1 MKASDK
7 ISDRFDFAVFIP
19 VILLIIIGLVAIYSS
34 TLNHPTASGDFK
46 KQVVTAIIS
55 LIMFGVAYSLP
66 NRIYKSLV
74 IPGYIISLFIL
85 TVVLFFGK
93 TVYGAKSWLSI
104 GPIGFQPSEFAKIG
118 LIFFLSY
125 LLTSRRHN
133 PNNIKDFIIILA
145 YSLLPIILI
154 ILEPDVGTAI
164 VYIFIITI
172 MLFWSGIDLFLVFVA
187 VSPVVVLFSSFFGLS
202 AFILSLLMVVALLF
216 YFKRNI
222 FVNISIVVFNMATAY
237 LFDFGFQFLKPHQQK
252 RIETFIN
259 PMSDPLGAGYNII
272 QTQVAIGSGGLFGK
286 GFLEGNQTQL
296 RFIPKQW
303 TDFIYCVIGEEFG
316 FLGSVIVIILFIILL
331 FRLLSLASKV
341 NDKFGS
347 LIIVGTFALI
357 ATHFIIN
364 IGMNLGVAPVI
375 GIPLPFLSYGG
386 SSLFVNMLLLGVVL
400 NFYKNRREHA

>member
-1 MKASDK
+1 MKPSNK
-7 ISDRFDFAVFIP
+7 INDRFDFAVFIP
-19 VILLIIIGLVAIYSS
+19 AILLIIIGLVAIYSS
-34 TLNHPTASGDFK
+34 TVNHPTASGDFR

-74 IPGYIISLFIL
+74 IPGYIISIFVL
-85 TVVLFFGK
+85 TIVLFFGK
-93 TVYGAKSWLSI
+93 TVYGAKSWMSI

-118 LIFFLSY
+118 LVFFLSY
-125 LLTSRRHN
+125 LLTSRRYN
-133 PNNIKDFIIILA
+133 PNNIKDFIIVLA
-145 YSLLPIILI
+145 YSLLPIVLI

-164 VYIFIITI
+164 VYVFIITI
-172 MLFWSGIDLFLVFVA
+172 MLFWSGIDLFFVFVA
-187 VSPVVVLFSSFFGLS
+187 VSPVAVLFSSFFGLS
-202 AFILSLLMVVALLF
+202 AFILSLIVVIALLF

-222 FVNISIVVFNMATAY
+222 FVNISIVIFNMATAY
-237 LFDFGFQFLKPHQQK
+237 LFDFGFQFLKLHQQK

-316 FLGSVIVIILFIILL
+316 FFGSVIVIILFVILL

-341 NDKFGS
+341 NNKFGS
-347 LIIVGTFALI
+347 LIIIGTFALI
-357 ATHFIIN
+357 STHFIIN

-386 SSLFVNMLLLGVVL
+386 SSLFVNMLLLGIVL
-400 NFYKNRREHA
+400 NFYKNRREHV

>member
-1 MKASDK
+1 LKASDK
-7 ISDRFDFAVFIP
+7 INDRFDLAVFIP
-19 VILLIIIGLVAIYSS
+19 AILLILIGLVAIYSS
-34 TLNHPTASGDFK
+34 TVNHPTASGDFL

-55 LIMFGVAYSLP
+55 LIIFGIAYSLP
-66 NRIYKSLV
+66 NRMYKSFV
-74 IPGYIISLFIL
+74 IPGFVITLFFL
-85 TVVLFFGK
+85 AVVLFFGK
-93 TVYGAKSWLSI
+93 TVYGAKSWLSL

-118 LIFFLSY
+118 LIFFLAY
-125 LLTSRRHN
+125 LLTSNRRN

-145 YSLLPIILI
+145 YSMLPVILI

-172 MLFWSGIDLFLVFVA
+172 MLFWSGIDLFFVFVA
-187 VSPVVVLFSSFFGLS
+187 VSPIVVLFSSFFGIA
-202 AFILSLLMVVALLF
+202 AFILALLIVVALLF
-216 YFKRNI
+216 YFRRNI
-222 FVNISIVVFNMATAY
+222 FVNFSIIIFNMATAY

-259 PMSDPLGAGYNII
+259 PMSDPLGAGYNIL

-316 FLGSVIVIILFIILL
+316 FLGSIFIIILFIILL
-331 FRLLSLASKV
+331 FRLLNIASLV

-347 LIIVGTFALI
+347 LIVIGVLALI
-357 ATHFIIN
+357 ATHFTIN

-386 SSLFVNMLLLGVVL
+386 SSLFVNMLLLGIVL
-400 NFYKNRREHA
+400 NFYKNRREHI